1 MERPTSR
8 WIAVFA
14 AASLLLG
21 STHEALAQVAEV
33 AAAPAG
39 IQVPG
44 AAGAA
49 TTAGSVSSVSPLTL
63 PSLSLSAPVLTPLTP
78 SAGIQVAVA
87 PAQPSSPLP
96 SRAGEGATRAGV
108 AAAGVVQAAKASVS
122 HESAAADIALTPA
135 LSRTSRDGETATALT
150 PALSRTRERENGA
163 MGTGSAGS
171 KFTVAARQALGRFAL
186 PMPKLVAAFDGGR
199 VAAADAEAAPA
210 AQLDPAKIKVFLTR
224 AGQDPV
230 ATDLAS
236 LASELA
242 RNPDF
247 LAEINRSGRV
257 RMVVNAERPGA
268 LGKAQAEALRKAL
281 ADQGVSARF
290 DIESVAI
297 DWRQGEN
304 KPVSAQAGSVTGA
317 RGVIAAA
324 TSPFRELLYLGRTLR
339 AAATKP
345 TVAEVIGGV
354 VSKGPAFV
362 LSAMWWWKLFLPAH
376 PVAFAVAMGASL
388 ALQVFHG
395 VWINTWQNFQQILSR
410 QRGINYQAAFNF
422 MYMQS
427 TTAVFRFISW
437 TVDKKTV
444 MPWQLKYWRDISFAN
459 IAGTFV
465 GVLGFYG
472 LNDLY
477 EKGIIPRSGRS
488 WIQQGRDLF
497 FLLAGTFMFSG
508 SMGAFWALFAV
519 QQAMDLG
526 LYFFSRHMR
535 ARPALYIADAS
546 LAETDSFKSMYP
558 VVPGPERSPV
568 REALNALLD
577 NPFVKPIVRLAKAIG
592 KLLRRKAP

>member
-1 MERPTSR
+1 MTGTAKMEKPTRR
-8 WIAVFA
+8 WTAVLA

-49 TTAGSVSSVSPLTL
+49 TTAGSAASVSPLTL

-78 SAGIQVAVA
+78 SAGIQVAVT
-87 PAQPSSPLP
+87 PAQPLAPLP
-96 SRAGEGATRAGV
+96 SRTGEGE
-108 AAAGVVQAAKASVS
+108 AA
-122 HESAAADIALTPA
+122 ITLTPA
-135 LSRTSRDGETATALT
+135 LSRTSGEGERTPVISRTAEAGETATALT

-163 MGTGSAGS
+163 IGTASGES
-171 KFTVAARQALGRFAL
+171 KVTAVARRALGRFAL
-186 PMPKLVAAFDGGR
+186 PMPRLVAAFDGAR

-304 KPVSAQAGSVTGA
+304 KPVSAQAGAVTGA

-324 TSPFRELLYLGRTLR
+324 MSPFRELLYLGRTLR
-339 AAATKP
+339 AAATRP

-362 LSAMWWWKLFLPAH
+362 LSAMWWWKLFLPSH

-526 LYFFSRHMR
+526 LYFISRRMR
-535 ARPALYIADAS
+535 ARPALYVADAS

-568 REALNALLD
+568 REALKALLD